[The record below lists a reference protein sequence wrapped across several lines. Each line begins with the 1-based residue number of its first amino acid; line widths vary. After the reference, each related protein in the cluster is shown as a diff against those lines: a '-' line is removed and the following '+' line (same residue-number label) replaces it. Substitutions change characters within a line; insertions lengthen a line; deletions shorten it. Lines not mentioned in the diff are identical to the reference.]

1 MGQAGSCG
9 MPHGRLNG
17 MRTTI
22 DAAGRV
28 VIPKEIRKAA
38 GLEGGSEIEIEERD
52 GAIEIKPVYAKVKIV
67 QHGKVW
73 VAEFE
78 EDVPALTLEQVNAVR
93 DELRNRRG

>member
-1 MGQAGSCG
+1 
-9 MPHGRLNG
+9 

-22 DAAGRV
+22 DSAGRV
-28 VIPKEIRKAA
+28 VIPRDIRKAA
-38 GLEGGSEIEIEERD
+38 GLEGGAEIEIEERN

-78 EDVPALTLEQVNAVR
+78 DDVPVLALEQVNAVR
-93 DELRNRRG
+93 DEIRNRRG

>member
-1 MGQAGSCG
+1 
-9 MPHGRLNG
+9 

-22 DAAGRV
+22 DSAGRV

-38 GLEGGSEIEIEERD
+38 GLEGGAEIEIEERN
-52 GAIEIKPVYAKVKIV
+52 GAIEIKPVYANVKIV

-78 EDVPALTLEQVNAVR
+78 DDVPPLTLEQVNAVR